1 MIDMEGRMIIEHRKD
16 QEDLE
21 IKSPSSFHFK
31 PQHSYR
37 KTNNNDEHQ
46 NFPHVMHIGRKV
58 CNYNPHLKKY
68 AIIAVGGSSADLVAM
83 EMMQKLCLNG

>member
-1 MIDMEGRMIIEHRKD
+1 MIDMKGSMIIEHCKD

-37 KTNNNDEHQ
+37 KSNNNDKHQ
-46 NFPHVMHIGRKV
+46 NFPHVMHIARKV
-58 CNYNPHLKKY
+58 
-68 AIIAVGGSSADLVAM
+68 
-83 EMMQKLCLNG
+83 